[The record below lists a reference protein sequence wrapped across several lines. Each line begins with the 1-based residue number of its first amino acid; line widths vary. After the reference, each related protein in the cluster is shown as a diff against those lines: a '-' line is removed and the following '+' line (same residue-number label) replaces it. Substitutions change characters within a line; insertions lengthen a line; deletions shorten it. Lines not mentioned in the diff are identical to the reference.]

1 MIRFNKLNIEE
12 INAKLSMIK
21 DIFVKYSDKIAAAYL
36 FGSFHKKSTTPL
48 SDLDIALLF
57 YNNISKEDMENIEN
71 KIFNDISSYLG
82 TEEVDLINL
91 NNSPLSIKYGVL
103 KDKEFLYCGN
113 KDFIVDFESNVIL
126 EYIDFKPYRDEMNRM
141 FLDSIKEVK
150 ANG

>member
-1 MIRFNKLNIEE
+1 VVLVIRFNKLNIEE

-36 FGSFHKKSTTPL
+36 FGSFHKKNTTPL

-57 YNNISKEDMENIEN
+57 YNNVSKEDMENVEN

-103 KDKEFLYCGN
+103 KDKEFLHCGN

-141 FLDSIKEVK
+141 FLDSI
-150 ANG
+150 